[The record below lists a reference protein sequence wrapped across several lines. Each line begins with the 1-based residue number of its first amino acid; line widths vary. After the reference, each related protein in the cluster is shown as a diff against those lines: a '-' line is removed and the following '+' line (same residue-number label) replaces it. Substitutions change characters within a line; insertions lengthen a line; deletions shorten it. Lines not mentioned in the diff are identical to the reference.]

1 MSTENAGTPARSVN
15 DATRNEESI
24 MQAATEAATDVVSRT
39 AGHASLQ
46 MTTEDDVEQQ
56 RSEDIIEQ
64 VRRNL
69 SGTLYDEI
77 MDALHGAYLMFCLP
91 DLKSLAKEG
100 TLKGDAEILKRL
112 VEPPISMWDVVEIF
126 AANQQYV
133 TEQRLKDSER
143 AEMYH
148 TAMSLQRFQDQ
159 FPREI
164 LDTVMKQIFLIELDD
179 LNEEEE
185 CVYAVAINK
194 VRKRVTI
201 AFRGSVTKKDFQ
213 QDAKALF
220 SGIQNPIR
228 ADGSEDLPEEMGIHL
243 GFKEYLYG
251 TKKEIESDAEMKPK
265 YKVILDKAAELVKEN
280 PDYQLRIVGHSL
292 GGGK

>member
-91 DLKSLAKEG
+91 DLKAMALEG
-100 TLKGDAEILKRL
+100 RLEGDEGMIQR
-112 VEPPISMWDVVEIF
+112 IIH
-126 AANQQYV
+126 QY
-133 TEQRLKDSER
+133 
-143 AEMYH
+143 
-148 TAMSLQRFQDQ
+148 
-159 FPREI
+159 
-164 LDTVMKQIFLIELDD
+164 
-179 LNEEEE
+179 
-185 CVYAVAINK
+185 
-194 VRKRVTI
+194 
-201 AFRGSVTKKDFQ
+201 
-213 QDAKALF
+213 
-220 SGIQNPIR
+220 
-228 ADGSEDLPEEMGIHL
+228 
-243 GFKEYLYG
+243 
-251 TKKEIESDAEMKPK
+251 
-265 YKVILDKAAELVKEN
+265 
-280 PDYQLRIVGHSL
+280 PD
-292 GGGK
+292 